1 MTDRSL
7 ILTAPAKINLYLGV
21 HTERDARGYHRVDS
35 LMAAVGLADT
45 VTVTPAQ
52 ALTVGR
58 QSLWPSI
65 TVAMPTCA

>member
-35 LMAAVGLADT
+35 LMAAVGLADA
-45 VTVTPAQ
+45 VTVNAW
-52 ALTVGR
+52 AGVSLTASAR
-58 QSLWPSI
+58 
-65 TVAMPTCA
+65 PTAAIRESPL